1 MTTLQDRQIPRDLIE
16 CLRIEARNAANP
28 PTEYVLAEDGGRA
41 IHKPNPD
48 LDMAELLDQAANRIT
63 ADGASLTR
71 LRAELREASHDRDG
85 FHAERDM
92 AREQIAIMRQRLTD
106 TTKAVELLPMDCMGV
121 GGRDDPLGGTR
132 WYIRDELLAN
142 CRACLIDHYDDDDDD
157 DPEGLAFECAGFNDG
172 TGFYCPLWGSEEC
185 DWKCPNGGMG

>member
-1 MTTLQDRQIPRDLIE
+1 MTTLQDRQIPRDLVE

-28 PTEYVLAEDGGRA
+28 PTEYLLADDGGRMV
-41 IHKPNPD
+41 HKPKPD
-48 LDMAELLDQAANRIT
+48 FDMAELLDQAANRIT
-63 ADGASLTR
+63 ADGASLAR
-71 LRAELREASHDRDG
+71 LQAELARTERN
-85 FHAERDM
+85 RDM
-92 AREQIAIMRQRLTD
+92 WKGQCERQAEQLAIMRQNLTEAVQ
-106 TTKAVELLPMDCMGV
+106 AVELLPMDCMGV

-185 DWKCPNGGMG
+185 DWECPNGGMG